1 MIAIMQPY
9 IFPKLSYWKLI
20 NCVDAFVIHDDVQY
34 IKGGWINKNRILVN
48 NKIKNFSIPIK
59 QDNHNK
65 MINERFLA
73 ENWKKKK
80 KKLLLIIKEGYR
92 KSCNFK
98 KIYPLIEK
106 ILNFDSNNLS
116 KFLTNSIIETNKY
129 LNINTK
135 IIYSSSLNINKKF
148 KKEKKIIEICRILSA
163 NKYIN
168 SIGGQKI
175 YEKNEFKKSNID
187 LFFLNPIEESGKKNL
202 NTTHVDLSIL
212 DIIMNI
218 DKEKIQ
224 KELNQ
229 YKLI

>member
-20 NCVDAFVIHDDVQY
+20 NCVDTFVIYDDAQY
-34 IKGGWINKNRILVN
+34 SKGGWINKNRIFVN

-59 QDNHNK
+59 QDSINK
-65 MINERFLA
+65 MINKRFLA
-73 ENWKKKK
+73 EIWEIKK
-80 KKLLLIIKEGYR
+80 KKLLLLIKGGYQ

-116 KFLTNSIIETNKY
+116 EFLTNSIIETNKY

-135 IIYSSSLNINKKF
+135 IIHSSSLNINKKF

-175 YEKNEFKKSNID
+175 YKKNEFKKSNID
-187 LFFLNPIEESGKKNL
+187 LFFLDPMEESSKKFL
-202 NTTHVDLSIL
+202 NTTHIDLSIL

-224 KELNQ
+224 KELDQ
-229 YKLI
+229 YRLI